1 MVTITEL
8 EIKVKEIIKILNKKY
23 PAPKC
28 ALDHESPW
36 QLLVSTI
43 LSAQCTDKRVNMIT
57 PALFKRYQNIE
68 DFAKADIKELETYI
82 HSAGFYHNKAKNIIA
97 CASALLSLYNG
108 ILPQTL
114 DELTKLP
121 GVGRKTGSV
130 LLGTAFGKAEGIVVD
145 THVSRLS
152 QKIGLTKEKDPEK
165 IEKDLMKIVEK
176 KYWIDFSHWLILHGR
191 ETCIAR
197 RPKCGECIIREKCD
211 GLGKKEEGRGRG
223 GA

>member
-1 MVTITEL
+1 MPSQAIL
-8 EIKVKEIIKILNKKY
+8 KSKAKAIIEILNQRF
-23 PAPKC
+23 PEPQC
-28 ALDHESPW
+28 ALNHNNPW
-36 QLLVSTI
+36 ELLVATI

-57 PALFKRYQNIE
+57 PELFKKYPSPE
-68 DFAKADIKELETYI
+68 AFAKADLKELEEAI
-82 HSAGFYHNKAKNIIA
+82 HSAGFYHNKAKNIIG
-97 CASALLSLYNG
+97 CATELLKLYNG

-130 LLGTAFGKAEGIVVD
+130 LLGTAFHKAEGIVVD

-152 QKIGLTKEKDPEK
+152 QKIGLTENSEPEK

-176 KYWIDFSHWLILHGR
+176 KHWINFSHWLILHGR

-197 RPKCGECIIREKCD
+197 RPQCENCVIKQLCASSPK
-211 GLGKKEEGRGRG
+211 
-223 GA
+223 

>member
-1 MVTITEL
+1 MIKLTPKN
-8 EIKVKEIIKILNKKY
+8 KVKQIISLLSKKY

-28 ALDHESPW
+28 ALDHKTPW
-36 QLLVSTI
+36 ELLVATI

-57 PALFKRYQNIE
+57 PALFKKYPTVE
-68 DFAKADIKELETYI
+68 SFAKADIKELEESI
-82 HSAGFYHNKAKNIIA
+82 HSAGFYHNKAKNIIG
-97 CASALLSLYNG
+97 CSKELLNLYKG

-130 LLGTAFGKAEGIVVD
+130 LLGSAFGKAEGIVVD

-152 QKIGLTKEKDPEK
+152 QKIGLTHNSDPEK

-176 KYWIDFSHWLILHGR
+176 KHWINFSHWLILHGR

-197 RPKCGECIIREKCD
+197 RPKCDECIISDLCEK
-211 GLGKKEEGRGRG
+211 L
-223 GA
+223 